1 MNKKQNNLEDMT
13 FEEALEEL
21 EKIVKQLETGEVTL
35 ETAVEAYE
43 RGSKLKDQCQ
53 KRLNEAR
60 MKVEKI
66 KEGNSENFSLEKFDL

>member
-1 MNKKQNNLEDMT
+1 MTKKNNLENMT

-21 EKIVKQLETGEVTL
+21 ELIVNKLETGEVTL
-35 ETAVEAYE
+35 EDAVDAYE

-53 KRLNEAR
+53 KRLNEAK

-66 KEGNSENFSLEKFDL
+66 KEGDKENLDAEKYEI

>member
-1 MNKKQNNLEDMT
+1 MTKKNNLENMT

-21 EKIVKQLETGEVTL
+21 ELIVNKLEAGEVTL
-35 ETAVEAYE
+35 EDAVEAYE

-53 KRLNEAR
+53 KRLNEAK

-66 KEGNSENFSLEKFDL
+66 KEGDKENLDTEKYEI

>member
-1 MNKKQNNLEDMT
+1 MTKKNNLENMT

-21 EKIVKQLETGEVTL
+21 ELIVNKLETGEVTL
-35 ETAVEAYE
+35 EDAVEAYE

-53 KRLNEAR
+53 KRLNEAK

-66 KEGNSENFSLEKFDL
+66 KEGDKENLDTEKYEI

>member
-1 MNKKQNNLEDMT
+1 MTKKNNLENMT

-21 EKIVKQLETGEVTL
+21 ELIVNKLEAGEVTL
-35 ETAVEAYE
+35 EDAVEAYE

-53 KRLNEAR
+53 RRLNEAK

-66 KEGNSENFSLEKFDL
+66 KEGDKENLDTEKYEI

>member
-1 MNKKQNNLEDMT
+1 MTKKNNQENMT

-21 EKIVKQLETGEVTL
+21 ELIVNKLEAGEVTL
-35 ETAVEAYE
+35 EDAVEAYE

-53 KRLNEAR
+53 KRLNEAK

-66 KEGNSENFSLEKFDL
+66 KEGDKENLNTEKYEI

>member
-1 MNKKQNNLEDMT
+1 MTKKNNLENMT

-21 EKIVKQLETGEVTL
+21 ELIVNKLEAGEVTL
-35 ETAVEAYE
+35 EDAVEAYE

-53 KRLNEAR
+53 RRLNEAK

-66 KEGNSENFSLEKFDL
+66 KEGDKENLNTEKYEI

>member
-1 MNKKQNNLEDMT
+1 MTKKQNDLENMT

-21 EKIVKQLETGEVTL
+21 EIIVNKLETGEVTL
-35 ETAVEAYE
+35 EGAVDAYE

-53 KRLNEAR
+53 KKLNEAR

-66 KEGNSENFSLEKFDL
+66 KLSENDNH

>member
-1 MNKKQNNLEDMT
+1 MTKKNNLENMT

-21 EKIVKQLETGEVTL
+21 ELIVNKLEAGEVTL
-35 ETAVEAYE
+35 EAAVEAYE

-53 KRLNEAR
+53 KRLNEAK

-66 KEGNSENFSLEKFDL
+66 KEGDKENLDAEKYEI

>member
-1 MNKKQNNLEDMT
+1 MTKKNNLENMT

-21 EKIVKQLETGEVTL
+21 ELIVNKLEAGEVTL
-35 ETAVEAYE
+35 EDAVEAYE

-53 KRLNEAR
+53 KRLNEAK

-66 KEGNSENFSLEKFDL
+66 KEKDKDNLDAEKYEI

>member
-1 MNKKQNNLEDMT
+1 MTKKNNLENMT

-21 EKIVKQLETGEVTL
+21 ELIVNKLEAGEVTL
-35 ETAVEAYE
+35 EDAVEAYE

-53 KRLNEAR
+53 KRLNEAK

-66 KEGNSENFSLEKFDL
+66 KEGDKENLNTEKYEI

>member
-1 MNKKQNNLEDMT
+1 MTKKNNLENMT

-21 EKIVKQLETGEVTL
+21 ELIVNKLEAGEVTL
-35 ETAVEAYE
+35 EDAIEAYE

-53 KRLNEAR
+53 KRLNEAK

-66 KEGNSENFSLEKFDL
+66 KEGDKENLDAEKYEI

>member
-1 MNKKQNNLEDMT
+1 MTKKNNLENMT

-21 EKIVKQLETGEVTL
+21 ELIVNKLEAGEVTL
-35 ETAVEAYE
+35 EDAVEAYE

-53 KRLNEAR
+53 KRLNEAK

-66 KEGNSENFSLEKFDL
+66 KEGDKENINTEKYEI

>member
-1 MNKKQNNLEDMT
+1 MTKKNNLENMT

-21 EKIVKQLETGEVTL
+21 ELIVNKLEAGGGTL
-35 ETAVEAYE
+35 EDAVEAYE

-53 KRLNEAR
+53 RRLNEAK

-66 KEGNSENFSLEKFDL
+66 KEGDKENLDTEKYEI

>member
-1 MNKKQNNLEDMT
+1 MTKKNNLENMT

-21 EKIVKQLETGEVTL
+21 ELIVNKLEAGEVTL
-35 ETAVEAYE
+35 EDAVEAYE

-53 KRLNEAR
+53 KRLNEAK

-66 KEGNSENFSLEKFDL
+66 KEGDKENLDAEKYEI